1 MKSIIKSIHPKCFLL
16 SVQPRHTANIF
27 DLLKTIEWRKK
38 PLPLGHYYCY
48 ETKGKTD
55 FPTWIDEDGHCIFE
69 GRGEVIGE
77 FDIVKNNKV
86 QLIDLLLGKNALLE
100 NGCVGYE
107 FLVKYAKKQDYLWAN
122 DIANVKK
129 FDKPKA
135 LSEFYI
141 TKKCV
146 PVNSYFG
153 DKQNWDDRHKRC
165 SASLP
170 RESWGIPIECHR
182 CKNLYVAKE
191 PYLDEKSGCMLFDY
205 DCKTKYHKPIARAP
219 QNYCYCEELEEIK

>member
-1 MKSIIKSIHPKCFLL
+1 MKTLIKATHKKWIEKIKSGE
-16 SVQPRHTANIF
+16 
-27 DLLKTIEWRKK
+27 KT
-38 PLPLGHYYCY
+38 Y
-48 ETKGKTD
+48 E
-55 FPTWIDEDGHCIFE
+55 
-69 GRGEVIGE
+69 
-77 FDIVKNNKV
+77 
-86 QLIDLLLGKNALLE
+86 LGKGFQNVEVPFKDFIYEPKNGGGCGMVVGEYICNKKIKINYPIENNSNQIAEGSCVSRKEMLAYTKNETAKNVYALH
-100 NGCVGYE
+100 
-107 FLVKYAKKQDYLWAN
+107 
-122 DIANVKK
+122 ITSPK
-129 FDKPKA
+129 FYDKPKE

-219 QNYCYCEELEEIK
+219 QNYCKCEQLEEIE

>member
-1 MKSIIKSIHPKCFLL
+1 MKTIIKSIHPKWCEKIA
-16 SVQPRHTANIF
+16 SGE
-27 DLLKTIEWRKK
+27 KTIE
-38 PLPLGHYYCY
+38 LGKGFSKMEVPFKVYIY
-48 ETKGKTD
+48 ETKNQK
-55 FPTWIDEDGHCIFE
+55 
-69 GRGEVIGE
+69 GRGKVIGE
-77 FDIVKNNKV
+77 FICNQVDKIIRSSSGYCVKDKSVAYTNV
-86 QLIDLLLGKNALLE
+86 IAARSCLYFDDLQSYFGDKGGEALHISELKI
-100 NGCVGYE
+100 Y
-107 FLVKYAKKQDYLWAN
+107 
-122 DIANVKK
+122 
-129 FDKPKA
+129 DKPKE

-219 QNYCYCEELEEIK
+219 QNYCKCEELEERK